1 MREQRSEPSQTRQ
14 ADRPSERLLMLSA
27 ISRSFGGRA
36 ANESREG
43 CSRSEN
49 DYDVVLV
56 ESGKTVGR
64 ILRHDV
70 AWEPERVVLGIG
82 DAVQPSGRENLRVC
96 PAQGRSQAGLCGAM
110 AWVRSLT
117 GRIGNEFHANSISL
131 LPHDSA
137 LSFQARAEHH
147 LERVW
152 KATPTQKLRAL
163 ARYVQHRTLHGAT
176 GYHDQRAMWPPRRMS
191 LIIHTATL
199 MQVC

>member
-82 DAVQPSGRENLRVC
+82 DAVSQVDVRIYGY
-96 PAQGRSQAGLCGAM
+96 AQRKEEAKLA
-110 AWVRSLT
+110 
-117 GRIGNEFHANSISL
+117 F
-131 LPHDSA
+131 
-137 LSFQARAEHH
+137 AE
-147 LERVW
+147 RW
-152 KATPTQKLRAL
+152 RGSD
-163 ARYVQHRTLHGAT
+163 R
-176 GYHDQRAMWPPRRMS
+176 
-191 LIIHTATL
+191 
-199 MQVC
+199 